1 MSAGPIRIRSVTTTP
16 PVVRFDRAQINQAVL
31 RNIATTAE
39 GRRFLVDMR
48 AKARM
53 DRDRW
58 QSHFDA
64 QLAESDELLR
74 LLAVALADASNRID
88 GDSA

>member
-1 MSAGPIRIRSVTTTP
+1 MNAPDVA
-16 PVVRFDRAQINQAVL
+16 RFDRAQINPAVL
-31 RNIATTAE
+31 RNIAASAK

-48 AKARM
+48 AKTRM

-74 LLAVALADASNRID
+74 LLAAALD
-88 GDSA
+88 GETA

>member
-1 MSAGPIRIRSVTTTP
+1 MNAPD
-16 PVVRFDRAQINQAVL
+16 VVRFDRAQINPSVL
-31 RNIATTAE
+31 RNIAATAK

-58 QSHFDA
+58 EAHFNA

-74 LLAVALADASNRID
+74 LLAAALD
-88 GDSA
+88 GETA

>member
-1 MSAGPIRIRSVTTTP
+1 MSAPIEVI
-16 PVVRFDRAQINQAVL
+16 RFDRTQINPAVL
-31 RNIATTAE
+31 RNIVTTSK

-58 QSHFDA
+58 EAHFNA

-74 LLAVALADASNRID
+74 LLADALD
-88 GDSA
+88 GELAA